1 MLNQSAI
8 ENIVKTIVDGYT
20 PEKIILFGSYAN
32 GNANNESDLDLL
44 IIKKTSEKQSRRSR
58 QVRYLFST
66 QEVAMDILVF
76 TPEEIIQLQNN
87 KYNIVSIALNNGIN
101 LYERAC

>member
-1 MLNQSAI
+1 MLDKIAI
-8 ENIVKTIVDGYT
+8 DNIVKTIIEGYT

-44 IIKKTSEKQSRRSR
+44 IIKKTNEKQSRRSR
-58 QVRYLFST
+58 QVRYLFNT
-66 QEVAMDILVF
+66 QEVAMDILVY
-76 TPEEIIQLQNN
+76 TPDEIAQLQNN
-87 KYNIVSIALNNGIN
+87 KYNIVSMALNKGIN